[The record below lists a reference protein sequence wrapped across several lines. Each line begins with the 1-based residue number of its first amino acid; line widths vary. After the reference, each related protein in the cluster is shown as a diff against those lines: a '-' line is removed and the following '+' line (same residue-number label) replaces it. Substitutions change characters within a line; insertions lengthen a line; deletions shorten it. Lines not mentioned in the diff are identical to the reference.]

1 MTDLKKETENND
13 FGAFSTN
20 KLQQKEKEIQI
31 ENENEN
37 EKEKDPEAEII
48 ENKISFSTLTIIQVS
63 RNENGIKHYDYQR
76 YRHFCSKKL
85 HKLRKQCKMTHG
97 TGKRYVSKPISLDT
111 AKSDR
116 QLLIL
121 LFSAERAWAY
131 ASELKEAQINP
142 RVKFRMRNRL
152 KKSAKWASQLLNIA
166 QEKCTDRTLLEIQ
179 AYADTMLGN
188 SLLEYENFKEALE
201 SFLRAKTVF
210 EQLSKVGEFILSEI
224 CETQTKEVEI
234 GIRYCTFNIS
244 KENKLSKKEI
254 IEMISQ
260 NETQGLTLLRSKLDN
275 VVTEMRKNQLE
286 SMDEIKWR
294 GESIQISNK
303 AIKLKII
310 SAEELEIENQSELN
324 LTQINPKDSDFK
336 TKLEK
341 QFTSQMSMNG
351 RISNL
356 YNEARELA
364 WNELNPLQSSRNR
377 SKTIVNQIEILSK
390 LHTYLAFKTHELA
403 ITRNKYALKYLKSS
417 KGDSDK
423 IVNNYQRLIQQ
434 LHELLEL
441 ELNFKK
447 EREDQEQI
455 TNSENREKLINAQ
468 IFSNKAFRCFYI
480 ANSYLITEKFEEAQL
495 LFERTLEEIQTAIVY
510 FKRCKKSDPN
520 EIENLLELIRNT
532 KSKISFLQGNKLL
545 KYIERNK
552 ISQKNKNKNI
562 EKVQE
567 NLEEKEFLIDRL
579 EKTFDRKKY
588 ATSNRNKTQG
598 MKRVNVVRFPP
609 LLTSVYS
616 KPMLLDNAFNYI
628 VFPNL
633 EEKSKPKKR
642 FWLF

>member
-1 MTDLKKETENND
+1 MTEIKKETKNND

-20 KLQQKEKEIQI
+20 KREEKIQK
-31 ENENEN
+31 EN
-37 EKEKDPEAEII
+37 EKETEKEEKI
-48 ENKISFSTLTIIQVS
+48 EQNKISFSTLTLIQVA

-85 HKLRKQCKMTHG
+85 HKLRKQCQMTHG
-97 TGKRYVSKPISLDT
+97 TGKKYVPKPIRVET
-111 AKSDR
+111 TKSDR

-131 ASELKEAQINP
+131 ASELKEAQVNP

-152 KKSAKWASQLLNIA
+152 KKCAKWAVQLLEIA
-166 QEKCTDRTLLEIQ
+166 TEKCTDRTLLEIQ
-179 AYADTMLGN
+179 AYADTMVGN

-201 SFLRAKTVF
+201 RFLRAKTVF
-210 EQLSKVGEFILSEI
+210 EQLSKVGEFVLSEI
-224 CETQTKEVEI
+224 CESQTKEVEI

-303 AIKLKII
+303 AIRLKII

-324 LTQINPKDSDFK
+324 LTKINTKDSDFK
-336 TKLEK
+336 SKLEK

-351 RISNL
+351 RVSTL
-356 YNEARELA
+356 YNEARELT

-377 SKTIVNQIEILSK
+377 SKVIVNQIEILSK

-403 ITRNKYALKYLKSS
+403 ITRNKYALEYLKSS

-441 ELNFKK
+441 EIDFKK
-447 EREDQEQI
+447 GSEDKEQI
-455 TNSENREKLINAQ
+455 KNSENREKLINAQ
-468 IFSNKAFRCFYI
+468 IFSNSAFRCFYI
-480 ANSYLITEKFEEAQL
+480 ANSYLITEKFQEAQL

-510 FKRCKKSDPN
+510 FKRCKKTDSI
-520 EIENLLELIRNT
+520 EIENLHGLIKNT
-532 KSKISFLQGNKLL
+532 KSKISYLQGTKLL
-545 KYIERNK
+545 KYLEKNK
-552 ISQKNKNKNI
+552 VSPKNKNI
-562 EKVQE
+562 KMEQE
-567 NLEEKEFLIDRL
+567 NQEEKELLIDRL

-588 ATSNRNKTQG
+588 ATSNRNKTEG

-616 KPMLLDNAFNYI
+616 KPMLLDNSFNYI